1 MKGLSG
7 GGEFSIFAHVVLHAL
22 LAVFANGDIVVICP
36 VVPCSF
42 VHI

>member
-7 GGEFSIFAHVVLHAL
+7 DGEFSIFAHVVLHAL
-22 LAVFANGDIVVICP
+22 LAGFANDDIVVTCP